1 LLSLLVYCSLAFVN
15 IFPPLH
21 EIGENML
28 INYQQW
34 GNKRKEEIA
43 GDVTISDKVGESKKV
58 DDRLGK
64 FKEKMNFLQNLKD
77 MPLRKR
83 RNSGSTIRS

>member
-1 LLSLLVYCSLAFVN
+1 
-15 IFPPLH
+15 
-21 EIGENML
+21 ML
-28 INYQQW
+28 NNYQQW
-34 GNKRKEEIA
+34 GNKRKEEINRDA
-43 GDVTISDKVGESKKV
+43 NITDKVGEAKKV